1 LTYIGKVLVGDN
13 YPARVMGIINTSPES
28 FYKESIKTS
37 TKEIVE
43 TAIEMQNSGA
53 DIIDIGSMS
62 TAPYLQT
69 IISIEEEIK
78 RMKQA
83 INIVRKS
90 CNLPISIDTPRSR
103 VAKEAIAFGANAIN
117 DITGLKY
124 DKEMADIVS
133 KSNLPVIV
141 GAYNNR
147 NKSLPKTNLDKISGT
162 IKLLKESITIAKRAG
177 ISDDNIIIDP
187 SIGFFRVD
195 GKNPFFTE
203 MKNVPW
209 YSRDIEVISKLNNIK
224 KLSKP
229 ICISVSRKSFIGKLL
244 KLDTEDRLIPTLVCE
259 VISALNG
266 ANLIRTHNVRE
277 TVQALTMLK
286 LLAKKPPII

>member
-1 LTYIGKVLVGDN
+1 MTYIGKVLVGDN

-53 DIIDIGSMS
+53 DVIDIGSMS

-141 GAYNNR
+141 GAYNR
-147 NKSLPKTNLDKISGT
+147 NKSLPKANLDKISGT

-203 MKNVPW
+203 MKDVPW

-229 ICISVSRKSFIGKLL
+229 ICISVSRKSYIGKLL
-244 KLDTEDRLIPTLVCE
+244 KLDAKDRLIPTLVCE
-259 VISALNG
+259 VMSTLNG

>member
-1 LTYIGKVLVGDN
+1 MTYIGKVLVGDN

-83 INIVRKS
+83 INIVRKN

-141 GAYNNR
+141 GAYNR
-147 NKSLPKTNLDKISGT
+147 NKSLPKANLDKISGT

-203 MKNVPW
+203 MKDVPW

-229 ICISVSRKSFIGKLL
+229 ICISVSRKSYIGKLL
-244 KLDTEDRLIPTLVCE
+244 KLDAKDRLIPTLVCE
-259 VISALNG
+259 VISTLNG

>member
-1 LTYIGKVLVGDN
+1 MTSIGKVLVGDN
-13 YPARVMGIINTSPES
+13 YPVRVMGIINTSPES

-43 TAIEMQNSGA
+43 TAIEMQNGGA

-141 GAYNNR
+141 GAYNR
-147 NKSLPKTNLDKISGT
+147 NKSLPKANLDKISGT
-162 IKLLKESITIAKRAG
+162 IKLLKESITIAKSAG
-177 ISDDNIIIDP
+177 ISNDNIIIDP

-203 MKNVPW
+203 MKDVPW
-209 YSRDIEVISKLNNIK
+209 YSRDIEVISKLNDIK

-229 ICISVSRKSFIGKLL
+229 ICISVSRKSYIGKLF
-244 KLDTEDRLIPTLVCE
+244 KLDTKDRLIPSLVCE
-259 VISALNG
+259 VMSTLNG

-277 TVQALTMLK
+277 TVQALTVLR
-286 LLAKKPPII
+286 LLH

>member
-1 LTYIGKVLVGDN
+1 MTSIGKVLVGDN
-13 YPARVMGIINTSPES
+13 YPTRVMGIINTSPES
-28 FYKESIKTS
+28 FYKESIKTGA
-37 TKEIVE
+37 KEIVE

-53 DIIDIGSMS
+53 DVIDIGSMS

-83 INIVRKS
+83 INIVRKN

-141 GAYNNR
+141 GAYNR
-147 NKSLPKTNLDKISGT
+147 NKSLPKANLDKISGT

-203 MKNVPW
+203 MKDVPW

-229 ICISVSRKSFIGKLL
+229 ICISVSRKSYIGKLL
-244 KLDTEDRLIPTLVCE
+244 KLDAKDRLIPTLVCE
-259 VISALNG
+259 VMSTLNG

>member
-1 LTYIGKVLVGDN
+1 LTSIGKVLVGDN
-13 YPARVMGIINTSPES
+13 YPVRVMGIINTSPES

-141 GAYNNR
+141 GAYNR
-147 NKSLPKTNLDKISGT
+147 NKSLPKANLDKISGT
-162 IKLLKESITIAKRAG
+162 IKLLKESITIAKSAR
-177 ISDDNIIIDP
+177 ISNDNIIIDP

-203 MKNVPW
+203 MKDVPW
-209 YSRDIEVISKLNNIK
+209 YSRDIEVISKLNDIK

-229 ICISVSRKSFIGKLL
+229 ICISVSRKSYIGKLF
-244 KLDTEDRLIPTLVCE
+244 KLDTKDRLIPSLVCE
-259 VISALNG
+259 VMSTLNG

-277 TVQALTMLK
+277 TVQALTMLR
-286 LLAKKPPII
+286 LLH

>member
-1 LTYIGKVLVGDN
+1 MTSIGKVLVGDN
-13 YPARVMGIINTSPES
+13 YPTRVMGIINTSPES

-141 GAYNNR
+141 GAYNR
-147 NKSLPKTNLDKISGT
+147 NKSLPKANLDKISGT

-203 MKNVPW
+203 MKDVPW

-229 ICISVSRKSFIGKLL
+229 ICISVSRKSYIGKLL
-244 KLDTEDRLIPTLVCE
+244 KLDAKDRLIPTLVCE
-259 VISALNG
+259 VISTLNG

>member
-1 LTYIGKVLVGDN
+1 MTYIGKVLVGDN

-53 DIIDIGSMS
+53 DVIDIGSMS

-141 GAYNNR
+141 GAYNR
-147 NKSLPKTNLDKISGT
+147 NKSLPKANLDKISGT

-203 MKNVPW
+203 MKDVPW

-259 VISALNG
+259 VISTLNG

>member
-1 LTYIGKVLVGDN
+1 MTYIGKVLVGDN

-141 GAYNNR
+141 GAYNR

-162 IKLLKESITIAKRAG
+162 IKLLKESIMIAKRAG

-259 VISALNG
+259 VISTLNG

-277 TVQALTMLK
+277 TVQALTMLR

>member
-1 LTYIGKVLVGDN
+1 MTYIGKVLVGDN

-28 FYKESIKTS
+28 FYKESIKTN

-53 DIIDIGSMS
+53 DVIDIGSMS

-69 IISIEEEIK
+69 IISIEEEIR

-83 INIVRKS
+83 INIVRKN

-141 GAYNNR
+141 GAYNR
-147 NKSLPKTNLDKISGT
+147 NKSLPKANLDKISGT

-203 MKNVPW
+203 MKDVPW

-259 VISALNG
+259 VMSTLNG

>member
-1 LTYIGKVLVGDN
+1 MTSIGKVLVGDN

-83 INIVRKS
+83 INIVMKS

-141 GAYNNR
+141 GAYNR
-147 NKSLPKTNLDKISGT
+147 NKSLPKANLDKISGT

-203 MKNVPW
+203 MKDVPW

-229 ICISVSRKSFIGKLL
+229 ICISVSRKSYIGKLL
-244 KLDTEDRLIPTLVCE
+244 KLDAKDRLIPTLVCE
-259 VISALNG
+259 VISTLNG

>member
-1 LTYIGKVLVGDN
+1 
-13 YPARVMGIINTSPES
+13 MGIINTSPES

-141 GAYNNR
+141 GAYNR
-147 NKSLPKTNLDKISGT
+147 NKSLPKANLDKISGT
-162 IKLLKESITIAKRAG
+162 IKLLKESITIAKSAR
-177 ISDDNIIIDP
+177 ISNDNIIIDP

-203 MKNVPW
+203 MKDVPW

-259 VISALNG
+259 VMSTLNG

>member
-1 LTYIGKVLVGDN
+1 MTYIGKVLVGDN

-53 DIIDIGSMS
+53 DVIDIGSMS

-83 INIVRKS
+83 INIVRKN

-141 GAYNNR
+141 GAYNR
-147 NKSLPKTNLDKISGT
+147 NKSLPKANLDKISGT

-203 MKNVPW
+203 MKDVPW

-259 VISALNG
+259 VMSTLNG